1 MSLLVLTR
9 ALLLLIWD
17 SEIMN
22 VETETVIEVGKW
34 ASIANHV
41 RANRIEYLLLV
52 GILHL
57 VGITNKAYSHVS
69 GVCL

>member
-1 MSLLVLTR
+1 MS
-9 ALLLLIWD
+9 
-17 SEIMN
+17 SEID
-22 VETETVIEVGKW
+22 TAITVTKW
-34 ASIANHV
+34 GTTLNHL
-41 RANRIEYLLLV
+41 RNNRIEYLLLV

>member
-1 MSLLVLTR
+1 MS
-9 ALLLLIWD
+9 
-17 SEIMN
+17 SEI
-22 VETETVIEVGKW
+22 ETAITVSKW
-34 ASIANHV
+34 ASCLNHIKN
-41 RANRIEYLLLV
+41 NRIEYLLMV

>member
-1 MSLLVLTR
+1 MTMTTATDIAVTTAKSV
-9 ALLLLIWD
+9 
-17 SEIMN
+17 
-22 VETETVIEVGKW
+22 VILDHIK
-34 ASIANHV
+34 N
-41 RANRIEYLLLV
+41 NRIEYLLMV